1 MELGLD
7 GKIPLITGAGSGMG
21 RASALAFAREGAG
34 VVIGD
39 IDAAAAE
46 ETAEMVRASG
56 GAAVAVAGDVS
67 VRADAARYVAAACE
81 AFGVLH
87 VLVNNAGLEAFY
99 TLVDTPDEVWERMLG
114 VNAKGPYMVTQY
126 AVPEIARAGGGA
138 IVNISSAAGLRG
150 NVGLAAYSAAKAA
163 VVAMTRCL
171 ARELGPAN
179 IRVNTIA
186 PGLIDTP
193 TARRWTDR
201 LGGMEKALELV
212 GSALCIARAGNP
224 EEVARTVVF
233 LASPA
238 ASYITG
244 VVLPVDGGMSA

>member
-1 MELGLD
+1 MDLGIE
-7 GKIPLITGAGSGMG
+7 GKVVLVTGAGSGMG
-21 RASALAFAREGAG
+21 RASALAFAREGAK
-34 VVIGD
+34 VVAAD
-39 IDAAAAE
+39 IDGAAAE
-46 ETAEMVRASG
+46 ETAKAIRSAG
-56 GAAVAVAGDVS
+56 GNAVAVVGDVS
-67 VRADAARYVAAACE
+67 VRADAARYAAAARE
-81 AFGVLH
+81 AFGALH
-87 VLVNNAGLEAFY
+87 VLVNNAGVEAFY

-114 VNAKGPYMVTQY
+114 VNAKGPYLVAQY
-126 AVPEIARAGGGA
+126 AVPEIAQAGGGA

-163 VVAMTRCL
+163 LVAMTRCL
-171 ARELGPAN
+171 ARELAPAK
-179 IRVNTIA
+179 IRVNAIA

-201 LGGMEKALELV
+201 VGGMEKALELV
-212 GSALCIARAGNP
+212 GSALCIPRAG
-224 EEVARTVVF
+224 EADEVARAVVF